1 MKDRHVEAVI
11 EKMRIRS
18 EVGHKKYGTNLERTD
33 YDFLDWL
40 REAQTEAMDFALYC
54 EAAMSKIGHYQNICY
69 DSESQ
74 FKTDLRNVQNMQ
86 D

>member
-11 EKMRIRS
+11 EKMRSRS
-18 EVGHKKYGTNLERTD
+18 EVGYKKYGTNLERTD
-33 YDFLDWL
+33 YDFIDWL

-54 EAAMSKIGHYQNICY
+54 EAAMSKIRKV

-74 FKTDLRNVQNMQ
+74 FKTDQENVQNMQ